1 MINPTDG
8 TKVAPHEM
16 FYMEGAGGYQPE
28 LATSSSLA
36 DAHQPSCFGQEEE
49 MGADWKGVG
58 ATRQTINEAHPTL

>member
-28 LATSSSLA
+28 LLA